1 MTQEN
6 YKRPSMSISNIDS
19 LSNSYQKGKAVAYLT
34 TLDKL
39 NHSFEGSAVS
49 ILKQMDKH
57 LNEELKK
64 LGASVVVDVD
74 GFEISKDV
82 DIRLNMKRGN
92 PLKEGT
98 D

>member
-1 MTQEN
+1 
-6 YKRPSMSISNIDS
+6 
-19 LSNSYQKGKAVAYLT
+19 
-34 TLDKL
+34 
-39 NHSFEGSAVS
+39 
-49 ILKQMDKH
+49 MDKH